1 MLRARALQLSARLHG
16 AAAQVTTRSAA
27 ALRRREA
34 VQMASRLGARPSTS
48 LVARPRLVASLA
60 ARPRLVRSPANCGL
74 VTRAPPMRG
83 IAGLAR
89 ATAGAP
95 ARAQVTWIGAARPV
109 LTAYGTRELSSGRK
123 GGGGR
128 VGALFGLAAVALGK
142 FKYVLVALKL
152 TKLAPVLSMVASSLA
167 YSAIFGPAY
176 GCGMVGLIF
185 VHECGHILAMRYYGL
200 PFSPMLFIPFV
211 GAVIQMQKLPATA
224 AQSAVVALAGPV
236 VGGVAAGATAFAG
249 HATGS
254 QLLMALG
261 DWGFMINLFNLLPIG
276 GLDGG
281 RVADA
286 LHPALPAIGLVGGVG
301 LAASG
306 AIANPIFYLVLLS
319 GALQVG
325 GQLFGFSQPPPAHY
339 RMTGGPMIATALAYV
354 GCIGS
359 LVAGMALNN
368 VGRKSPRRIEAEQR
382 GEIIDRAPTGG
393 GDGVYDDYFAEFD
406 DSNSRRD
413 DRWGG

>member
-1 MLRARALQLSARLHG
+1 M
-16 AAAQVTTRSAA
+16 TCSAA
-27 ALRRREA
+27 ARRRDA
-34 VQMASRLGARPSTS
+34 VVSRLGARQSTS
-48 LVARPRLVASLA
+48 IAARPAKALNHALIVARPR
-60 ARPRLVRSPANCGL
+60 P
-74 VTRAPPMRG
+74 VTRG

-109 LTAYGTRELSSGRK
+109 LTAYATRELSSGRK

-128 VGALFGLAAVALGK
+128 LGALFGLAAVALGK

-286 LHPALPAIGLVGGVG
+286 FWSVHKSNATATSESSRRPPRHRREHPTHWLICAQVASRLTGARTGRRCGPGSERSDREPHFLSSTSERRLPGRWSVIWVFAAAAGALPDDGRSHDRDGVG
-301 LAASG
+301 LCGVHRESRGRNGSEQCGPQESPSTRGRAAW
-306 AIANPIFYLVLLS
+306 
-319 GALQVG
+319 
-325 GQLFGFSQPPPAHY
+325 
-339 RMTGGPMIATALAYV
+339 
-354 GCIGS
+354 
-359 LVAGMALNN
+359 
-368 VGRKSPRRIEAEQR
+368 R
-382 GEIIDRAPTGG
+382 G
-393 GDGVYDDYFAEFD
+393 Y
-406 DSNSRRD
+406 
-413 DRWGG
+413 